1 MSYNWYM
8 KVKGKVY
15 TFTSH
20 NLLRVE
26 LQQKL
31 LTFLW
36 SYYYL
41 NGIMAKNVAQT
52 LYHNWQFQYHYFCVL
67 I

>member
-41 NGIMAKNVAQT
+41 NGIMAKNVA
-52 LYHNWQFQYHYFCVL
+52 
-67 I
+67 